1 MISKKHT
8 NKGKTMILMIS
19 GTSDGRQIGMKLA
32 QNGYKLLMTA
42 VSSYGGHRLPKH
54 ENITPIVKALSTED
68 MMKVVIENNVNLIL
82 DATHPFAVEASVNS
96 MEAAKQS
103 GIQYLR
109 YERPD
114 IKTQED
120 DDILYFDSY
129 EHAADWLVGT
139 EGNIFLTIGSRRLQ
153 YFIREGMTE
162 RLVAR
167 LLPMT
172 DVIKQCEDQGLLI
185 NQIIAMQGPFSK
197 EINIAMFKMH
207 NAKYLVTK
215 ASAKIGGFE
224 EKIDAAR
231 EMGMTTLVIERPNL
245 DYPNVFSD
253 VNEAVISV
261 GKLI

>member
-1 MISKKHT
+1 
-8 NKGKTMILMIS
+8 MILMIS

-32 QNGYKLLMTA
+32 RNGYKLLMTA

-54 ENITPIVKALSTED
+54 ENIKPIVKALSTED
-68 MMKVVIENNVNLIL
+68 MMNVVCSNDVNLIL
-82 DATHPFAVEASVNS
+82 DATHPFAVEASVNA
-96 MEAAKQS
+96 MQAAKQS
-103 GIQYLR
+103 GINYLR

-114 IKTQED
+114 IKFQSD
-120 DDILYFDSY
+120 DDVLYFDTY
-129 EHAADWLVGT
+129 EHAADWLEGT
-139 EGNIFLTIGSRRLQ
+139 KGNIFLTIGSRRLK

-197 EINIAMFKMH
+197 DINIAMFKMH

-224 EKIDAAR
+224 EKVSAAQQ
-231 EMGMTTLVIERPNL
+231 MGMMTLVIERPHL

-253 VNEAVISV
+253 VNKAIENVE
-261 GKLI
+261 KLL